1 MYTMIV
7 SIGIC
12 LYIMLSHQLINKF
25 FDIDWN
31 PQKCYTHKIR
41 IIWLARMKPEKKNNS
56 KAQSNCKHWTVY
68 FSFDRMTYIDI
79 HWHLNEILD
88 LGGKQ
93 RNCSVFV
100 MNSQKNCKN
109 SQKLKLYKVSKFKL
123 VLSPVAR
130 LFLHVNCCTEHKCH
144 FSFYSESIGVK

>member
-31 PQKCYTHKIR
+31 HQKCYTHKIR

-93 RNCSVFV
+93 RNLIFFFNKIAKKLQELQIGVFPRG
-100 MNSQKNCKN
+100 STYFACKM
-109 SQKLKLYKVSKFKL
+109 
-123 VLSPVAR
+123 
-130 LFLHVNCCTEHKCH
+130 
-144 FSFYSESIGVK
+144 SESIKLLYRA